1 MKHSLFDN
9 RDSLVKKASYLRIEA
24 NEFAQSIKSG
34 NFRSQNRGQG
44 IEFSGVRDYI
54 RGDDI
59 RSIDW
64 NVTARMG
71 KPFVKV
77 FEEERE
83 LQMFLIV
90 DRSLSM
96 QYGIDKK
103 TKYEVAAE
111 TAALIA
117 IAAELNNCPIG
128 AVFFD
133 GKNHFCLNPSSGKE
147 TTMILLTHLDEL
159 NDDGEIG
166 SVLANAL
173 TGSGRIL
180 KKRSL
185 VFILSDFRS
194 ADWQKPLIQ
203 LAQKNDVIAINYED
217 KSDIALPSVGSS
229 LFSDCESDLQMILP
243 SNSQKFKKEWKM
255 YNENKIKNWR
265 EICVKHGIYPVV
277 MSANDDPL
285 QVLTS
290 IFKRKKK
297 I

>member
-1 MKHSLFDN
+1 MKHSVFKN

-24 NEFAQSIKSG
+24 NEFAESMKSG
-34 NFRSQNRGQG
+34 SFRSLHRGQG

-83 LQMFLIV
+83 LQMFLVV

-103 TKYEVAAE
+103 TKYEIASE
-111 TAALIA
+111 TAALIT

-133 GKNHFCLNPSSGKE
+133 GKNHFCLNPSTGKE
-147 TTMILLTHLDEL
+147 TTMLLLTHLDEL
-159 NDDGEIG
+159 NDDGEVG
-166 SVLANAL
+166 SVLGNAL
-173 TGSGRIL
+173 SGSGKIL

-185 VFILSDFRS
+185 VFVLSDFRS
-194 ADWQKPLIQ
+194 SDWQKPLIL
-203 LAQKNDVIAINYED
+203 LAQKNDVIAINYTD
-217 KSDIALPSVGSS
+217 KSDIALPSVGTS
-229 LFSDCESDLQMILP
+229 LFSDCESDFQMILP
-243 SNSQKFKKEWKM
+243 SNSEKFKKEWKA
-255 YNENKIKNWR
+255 YNENKVKNWTDT
-265 EICVKHGIYPVV
+265 CVKHGIFPVT
-277 MSANDDPL
+277 MSTNDDPL
-285 QVLTS
+285 PILMSV
-290 IFKRKKK
+290 FKRKNNR
-297 I
+297 

>member
-1 MKHSLFDN
+1 MKHSVFEN

-24 NEFAQSIKSG
+24 NEFAESMKSG
-34 NFRSQNRGQG
+34 SFRSLHRGQG

-83 LQMFLIV
+83 LQMFLVV

-103 TKYEVAAE
+103 TKYEIASE
-111 TAALIA
+111 TAALIT

-133 GKNHFCLNPSSGKE
+133 GKNHFCLNPSTGKE
-147 TTMILLTHLDEL
+147 TTMLLLTHLDEL
-159 NDDGEIG
+159 NDDGEVG
-166 SVLANAL
+166 SVLGNAL
-173 TGSGRIL
+173 SGSGKIL

-185 VFILSDFRS
+185 VFVLSDFRS
-194 ADWQKPLIQ
+194 SDWQKPLIL
-203 LAQKNDVIAINYED
+203 LAQKNDVIAINYID
-217 KSDIALPSVGSS
+217 KSDIALPSVGTS
-229 LFSDCESDLQMILP
+229 LFSDCESDFQMILP
-243 SNSQKFKKEWKM
+243 SNSEKFKKEWKS
-255 YNENKIKNWR
+255 YNENKVKNWTD
-265 EICVKHGIYPVV
+265 ICVKHGIFPVT
-277 MSANDDPL
+277 MSTNDDPL
-285 QVLTS
+285 PILTS
-290 IFKRKKK
+290 IFKRKKNR
-297 I
+297 